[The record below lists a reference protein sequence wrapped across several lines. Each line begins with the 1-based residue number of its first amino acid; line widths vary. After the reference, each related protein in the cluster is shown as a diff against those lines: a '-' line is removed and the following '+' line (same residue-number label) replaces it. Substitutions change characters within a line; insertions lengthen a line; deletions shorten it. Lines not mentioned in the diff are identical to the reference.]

1 MKLTF
6 LVISLLISSTALAE
20 IYRQPVSTIKPL
32 LLGAIK
38 YGEAHGVLV
47 GAEADRLHKAYKS
60 AEPILIDV
68 KAISTLPQK
77 GCKRLAVTI
86 KQDKVLERGSK
97 EPKAKEKKMN
107 IAFCEN
113 GDFPEKEGEVRR
125 P

>member
-6 LVISLLISSTALAE
+6 LVISLLISSIAFAE
-20 IYRQPVSTIKPL
+20 IYRQPVDTIKPL

-38 YGEAHGVLV
+38 YGESHGVLV
-47 GAEADRLHKAYKS
+47 GETADRLHKAYKS
-60 AEPILIDV
+60 AEPILVDV
-68 KAISTLPQK
+68 KAVSALPQK
-77 GCKRLAVTI
+77 GCKRLIVTI
-86 KQDKVLERGSK
+86 KQDKVIEKGSK
-97 EPKAKEKKMN
+97 EPKAKEKTYK